1 MKITSSRQF
10 SQNNLK
16 IVLVL
21 FCLITTAARAK
32 DPSWI
37 HAHSFGGSGDDFAW
51 AIKVGPDDHQYVTG
65 QFSSTAQFGHTTL
78 VSAGGTDIFL
88 AK

>member
-1 MKITSSRQF
+1 MRGRRDAGSRWAGCLRNSVEVTFMKVTSSRHF
-10 SQNNLK
+10 SHNNLK

-37 HAHSFGGSGDDFAW
+37 HAHSFGGTSD
-51 AIKVGPDDHQYVTG
+51 
-65 QFSSTAQFGHTTL
+65 
-78 VSAGGTDIFL
+78 
-88 AK
+88 